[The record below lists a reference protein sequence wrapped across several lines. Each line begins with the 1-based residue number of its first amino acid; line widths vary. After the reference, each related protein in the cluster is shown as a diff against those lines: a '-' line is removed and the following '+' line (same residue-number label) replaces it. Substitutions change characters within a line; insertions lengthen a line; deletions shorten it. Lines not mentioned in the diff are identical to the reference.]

1 MKGGYQKFFK
11 VAVLFS
17 LTEGPIQNFKT
28 LAQPLLGEFGWG
40 FLFLLLPRENK
51 VNSQV
56 WPVLGV
62 SQYELVHVL
71 AFEMATEQGTSLWGL
86 SY

>member
-1 MKGGYQKFFK
+1 M
-11 VAVLFS
+11 
-17 LTEGPIQNFKT
+17 QNFKT
-28 LAQPLLGEFGWG
+28 LAHSFLGEFGWG

-71 AFEMATEQGTSLWGL
+71 SFEMATEQGTSLWGL